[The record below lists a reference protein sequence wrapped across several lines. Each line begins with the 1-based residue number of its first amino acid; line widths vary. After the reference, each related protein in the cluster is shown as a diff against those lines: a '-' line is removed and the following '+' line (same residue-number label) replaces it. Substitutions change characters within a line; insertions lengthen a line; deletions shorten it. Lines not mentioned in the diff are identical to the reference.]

1 MKGKEREVNEEKYD
15 YCTDFHVLSSIEKRV
30 ILKTAKTL
38 LEVQNEDTKML
49 ILSKNEKNKKSL
61 V

>member
-15 YCTDFHVLSSIEKRV
+15 YCTDFLTLSGTEKQG

-38 LEVQNEDTKML
+38 LEIQKDDEETLNS
-49 ILSKNEKNKKSL
+49 SKNEEKRG
-61 V
+61 